1 MAAPEGPANPT
12 ATPVPRRFAAPVVEL
27 ALPSGV
33 TAGDPAPVTLSVV
46 AVGADGVP
54 LTGWKA
60 RARVDLGEVSE
71 PREIGGGVYS
81 VVWKPGNTAGT
92 ARIGWRMTR
101 ERETLERSWTVPVA
115 APAPRTLAVS
125 AQPARVTLRQ
135 DTQASVVLQLKDG
148 DVSGSGADLAVRVSS
163 GEVQNL
169 AHLGEGRFNAMLVP
183 PDVAFPHLSL
193 LTAADRRD
201 PTRAYGALALPMVGK
216 VNFPVR
222 ATPKALVLLRIGG
235 RDFGPVAADADG
247 RAQVPI
253 EVAPGAGNATMVQVL
268 PDGTR
273 RESAIDLKVPDTR
286 RIALFPMN
294 PLPGEARVKVP
305 VRVFVAQPDGKP
317 DEAAQVTFS
326 ASSGAIGPAMPLGG
340 GVYEALFTAPNA
352 VAAGDVT
359 FTVGIVDKPAQS
371 DSLSVPLLP
380 ARATNVTL
388 RAEPATL
395 PASGTSVKVYVK
407 ATGSTG
413 ATAGGELGLGGRTLR
428 FQASNATL
436 REVKDL
442 RNGDYAATFDVTGN
456 RDVELVGVLSS
467 PDGQN
472 PLAELLVV
480 PGAPRM
486 TPDGASSM
494 PLTVVSLDA
503 LGYPVGNVPV
513 TLRVSGDASTTTSLT
528 TGPDGLG
535 HVQLRAGTTPGWI
548 TVEATRGTLRGTGHT
563 WQAPAE
569 LPLPAVPTSGD
580 DAARARLRDWSGA
593 LPTLRIPR
601 EGAPSEPASSP
612 MVGAVAVARTAR
624 MALRAE
630 PASAVPGGQVTL
642 LLELRDEAGRGVPG
656 QAFEVMSN
664 GGTSGPL
671 EDLGGGSYRTRFT
684 VSARTTKDVKIT
696 AATAD
701 GSQVALLSL
710 PLGGQDDA
718 WGANPF
724 SAATPLEGS
733 AATGATQA
741 ATTPALE
748 GPPTP
753 PWLRLGAS
761 GSFANYLYDQQ
772 PLRAWSTLYPYE
784 IGVDGAALGAEV
796 FTRLDVPSVPWLG
809 LDASWGAQRYGID
822 PKPLCARIERPCERL
837 GTVHDWI
844 YDARLLARAQWRF
857 GPDRAR
863 FSLGARG
870 GWSRSD
876 IQAYEVG
883 DDSINLSELP
893 VHALAAGPSVTADVG
908 WMFVDAGFL
917 QHFAGGTVPW
927 NTEYEASVGT
937 RIVDGI
943 FVSAGLR
950 HQVRTLALS
959 DANGELVGQLDDTLP
974 TYRVSLGAEF

>member
-1 MAAPEGPANPT
+1 MPRPSLSSRPLVVLLACLGPMVAEAAPDAPPSAAAVPAST
-12 ATPVPRRFAAPVVEL
+12 APRRFPTPVVEL
-27 ALPSGV
+27 AVPSGV

-46 AVGADGVP
+46 AVDADGMP
-54 LTGWKA
+54 MAGWKA
-60 RARVDLGEVSE
+60 RAKVDLGEVSE
-71 PREIGGGVYS
+71 PREVGGGVYT
-81 VVWKPGNTAGT
+81 VAWTPGNSAGT
-92 ARIGWRMTR
+92 ARISWRMTR
-101 ERETLERSWTVPVA
+101 DRDAIERTWTVPVA
-115 APAPRTLAVS
+115 ARAPRALVVS

-135 DTQASVVLQLKDG
+135 DAQVSVVFQLKDG
-148 DVSGSGADLAVRVSS
+148 DVAAPGADLAVRVSS

-183 PDVAFPHLSL
+183 PDVPFPHLSL

-216 VNFPVR
+216 VNFPLR
-222 ATPKALVLLRIGG
+222 ATPKALVMLRIGG
-235 RDFGPVAADADG
+235 RDFGPVAADAEG
-247 RAQVPI
+247 RVQVPI
-253 EVAPGAGNATMVQVL
+253 EVAPGAGSATMVQVL

-273 RESAIDLKVPDTR
+273 RESPIDLKVPETR
-286 RIALFPMN
+286 RIALFPM
-294 PLPGEARVKVP
+294 PALPGEARVKVP
-305 VRVFVAQPDGKP
+305 VRVFVAQPDGTP

-326 ASSGAIGPAMPLGG
+326 ASSGSVGPAMPIGG

-352 VAAGDVT
+352 VAASEVT
-359 FTVGIVDKPAQS
+359 LTAAIADKPAQV
-371 DSLSVPLLP
+371 DTVTVPLLP
-380 ARATNVTL
+380 ARATKVTL

-413 ATAGGELGLGGRTLR
+413 AATAGELGLGGRTLR

-442 RNGDYAATFDVTGN
+442 RNGDYTATFDVTGN
-456 RDVELVGVLSS
+456 RDVELVGVVSAA
-467 PDGQN
+467 DGQN
-472 PLAELLVV
+472 PLAEILVL

-486 TPDGASSM
+486 APDGASSM

-528 TGPDGLG
+528 TGPDGVG

-548 TVEATRGTLRGTGHT
+548 TVEASRGTLRGTGHA
-563 WQAPAE
+563 WQAPADF
-569 LPLPAVPTSGD
+569 PLPAVPTSGD
-580 DAARARLRDWSGA
+580 DAVRARLRDWSGA

-601 EGAPSEPASSP
+601 EGAPSDASSGP
-612 MVGAVAVARTAR
+612 MVASVAAARTSR
-624 MALRAE
+624 LALRAE
-630 PASAVPGGQVTL
+630 PASAVAGGQVTL

-656 QAFEVMSN
+656 QAFELMSN
-664 GGTSGPL
+664 GGTSSAL
-671 EDLGGGSYRTRFT
+671 EDLGGGTYRTRFT

-701 GSQVALLSL
+701 GSQVALLVL
-710 PLGGQDDA
+710 PLGGGDDA

-724 SAATPLEGS
+724 AGATPLQGS
-733 AATGATQA
+733 AASGATQA
-741 ATTPALE
+741 ETAAAPAE
-748 GPPTP
+748 GPRTP

-761 GSFANYLYDQQ
+761 GSFATYTYDQQ
-772 PLRAWSTLYPYE
+772 PLRAWSSLYPYE
-784 IGVDGAALGAEV
+784 VGLDAAALGAEV
-796 FTRLDVPSVPWLG
+796 FTRLDVPAVPWLG

-844 YDARLLARAQWRF
+844 YDARVLARMQWRF

-876 IQAYEVG
+876 IQAYELG
-883 DDSINLSELP
+883 NDSIDLSELP
-893 VHALAAGPSVTADVG
+893 VHALAVGPSVTADVG
-908 WMFVDAGFL
+908 WMFLETGFL
-917 QHFAGGTVPW
+917 EHFA
-927 NTEYEASVGT
+927 
-937 RIVDGI
+937 
-943 FVSAGLR
+943 
-950 HQVRTLALS
+950 
-959 DANGELVGQLDDTLP
+959 
-974 TYRVSLGAEF
+974 